1 MDRPPGVVVDD
12 LGVLDAVGV
21 GGHELA
27 PLTLLGEHVETG
39 RRTGL
44 PRTQRGDRRSVE
56 RERSGVGG
64 ASLQLE
70 HRLRFR
76 FASDPAE
83 RLQVPGVAEPHLRQ
97 LQVCAVSVDRDQR
110 GVELGLDEPAERERF
125 SVRQAR
131 GKVPEAHGAG
141 TTQTRVPS

>member
-1 MDRPPGVVVDD
+1 M
-12 LGVLDAVGV
+12 
-21 GGHELA
+21 
-27 PLTLLGEHVETG
+27 
-39 RRTGL
+39 
-44 PRTQRGDRRSVE
+44 
-56 RERSGVGG
+56 
-64 ASLQLE
+64 
-70 HRLRFR
+70 
-76 FASDPAE
+76 
-83 RLQVPGVAEPHLRQ
+83 